1 MSYVIDFL
9 TGILGYVMRGCYWL
23 IGNYGMAII
32 LFTLLTKVLL
42 FPLSIL
48 TQKNSIKMVK
58 LQPKLDELKIKYIDN
73 KDKYTDEQ
81 VALYKKYKYN
91 PFLDIIPLLLQIPIV
106 LGLVGVVYKPL
117 SYVLSISDN
126 HCRKVKVRIIRTG
139 RRQQR

>member
-1 MSYVIDFL
+1 
-9 TGILGYVMRGCYWL
+9 
-23 IGNYGMAII
+23 
-32 LFTLLTKVLL
+32 
-42 FPLSIL
+42 
-48 TQKNSIKMVK
+48 MVK

-117 SYVLSISDN
+117 AM
-126 HCRKVKVRIIRTG
+126 CCP
-139 RRQQR
+139 